1 MKYKNLN
8 VAFLIEILVGF
19 GCILS
24 ISLLGSKGLISLVLI
39 ALRPF
44 ILEKEPIKNEKLY
57 RQFSYKIILNS
68 TIIIFLMIISI
79 LVIMQFIPQWKTKLP
94 SLEIL
99 LIEIFPFFLLTHG
112 IIGFI
117 NLSVLEKHK

>member
-24 ISLLGSKGLISLVLI
+24 ISLLGSKGLVSLILI

-68 TIIIFLMIISI
+68 MIIIFLMIISI

-112 IIGFI
+112 VIGFI

>member
-24 ISLLGSKGLISLVLI
+24 ISLLGSKGLVSLVLI

-117 NLSVLEKHK
+117 NLSVLVKHK

>member
-24 ISLLGSKGLISLVLI
+24 ISLLGSKGLVSLVLI

-57 RQFSYKIILNS
+57 RHFSYKIILNS
-68 TIIIFLMIISI
+68 MIIIFLMIISI

-112 IIGFI
+112 VIGFI

>member
-24 ISLLGSKGLISLVLI
+24 ISLLGSKGLVSLVLI

>member
-24 ISLLGSKGLISLVLI
+24 ISLLGSKGLVSLVLI

-57 RQFSYKIILNS
+57 RHFSYKIILNS
-68 TIIIFLMIISI
+68 MIIIFLMIISI

-99 LIEIFPFFLLTHG
+99 LIEILPFFLLTHG
-112 IIGFI
+112 VMGFI

>member
-24 ISLLGSKGLISLVLI
+24 ISLLGSKGLVSLILI

-57 RQFSYKIILNS
+57 RHFSYKIILNS
-68 TIIIFLMIISI
+68 MIIIFLMIISI

-99 LIEIFPFFLLTHG
+99 LIEILPFFLLTHG
-112 IIGFI
+112 VMGFI

>member
-24 ISLLGSKGLISLVLI
+24 ISLLGSKGLVSLVLI

-57 RQFSYKIILNS
+57 RHFSYKIILNS
-68 TIIIFLMIISI
+68 MIIIFLMIISI
-79 LVIMQFIPQWKTKLP
+79 MVIMQFIPQWKTKLP

-99 LIEIFPFFLLTHG
+99 LIEILPFFLLTHG
-112 IIGFI
+112 VMGFI